1 MRPIILAAV
10 LIGGLATSACG
21 SDQQVDF
28 FEPVVPDLSFP
39 GAPGDSS
46 AYQNLFSYTPNPK
59 CAPVVPRVLAR
70 RTELRIFRGNG
81 IPMDE
86 VSRFVG
92 GLKRYYDYY
101 GVTMFTRYD
110 VISVPLDHAIVLNEQ
125 AITDWMRTNTS
136 VDPTCAASAYPTTAC
151 DQAMGA
157 AMFYNVK
164 EFFHAYSEP
173 EQNVINVVLLKRI
186 AALDPSPDASETA
199 WGVAGLGL
207 SQALVNST
215 SGSDLGST
223 SLADILNETSF
234 SPTVFI
240 GVNLTDFVLPE
251 PDIVIAHEVGH
262 AYGLEHLDPRTYG
275 ANLMNPS
282 AAECDLPL
290 NLTQLTT
297 IEQATAQY
305 GNVLDASK
313 YEGPEF
319 LSFVNRAPEIM
330 DIMRARIAQHAL
342 LQEERP

>member
-1 MRPIILAAV
+1 MNLGALGTHAS
-10 LIGGLATSACG
+10 GKGG
-21 SDQQVDF
+21 SDF
-28 FEPVVPDLSFP
+28 CALLLKSRCASHHPSRRPHRWSRDLGLRLGPAGGFLRTSRRGP
-39 GAPGDSS
+39 ELPRSS
-46 AYQNLFSYTPNPK
+46 RRFKRLSESLFLHSQSE
-59 CAPVVPRVLAR
+59 VRAR

-186 AALDPSPDASETA
+186 AALDPRPDASETA

-234 SPTVFI
+234 RS
-240 GVNLTDFVLPE
+240 E
-251 PDIVIAHEVGH
+251 
-262 AYGLEHLDPRTYG
+262 EHT
-275 ANLMNPS
+275 S
-282 AAECDLPL
+282 
-290 NLTQLTT
+290 
-297 IEQATAQY
+297 
-305 GNVLDASK
+305 
-313 YEGPEF
+313 
-319 LSFVNRAPEIM
+319 
-330 DIMRARIAQHAL
+330 
-342 LQEERP
+342 